1 MIIRNCFI
9 MKRITISILLSVI
22 TFCLWAE
29 DVRVVISTP
38 KDTNYVLYPASTG
51 VFLRLDTRDGTIT
64 GIVPTNPE
72 KNRILNK
79 DPLASDNKPGRFEL
93 YPTDNSW
100 EWLLFDTFTGDIRLL
115 RWSSKNDILTKINVA
130 K

>member
-72 KNRILNK
+72 KTRILNK
-79 DPLASDNKPGRFEL
+79 DPLASDNKSGRFEL

-100 EWLLFDTFTGDIRLL
+100 EWLLFDKFTGDIRLL

>member
-29 DVRVVISTP
+29 NVRVVISTP

-72 KNRILNK
+72 KTRILNK
-79 DPLASDNKPGRFEL
+79 DPLASDNKSGRFEL

-100 EWLLFDTFTGDIRLL
+100 EWLLFDKFTGDIRLL

>member
-29 DVRVVISTP
+29 NVRVVISTP

-51 VFLRLDTRDGTIT
+51 VFLRIDTRDGTIT

-72 KNRILNK
+72 KTRILNK
-79 DPLASDNKPGRFEL
+79 DPLASDNKSGRFEL

-100 EWLLFDTFTGDIRLL
+100 EWLLFDKFTGDIRLL